1 MKATARPAAWALR
14 SRRLSLRE
22 RTLVMGIVNV
32 TPDSFSDGG
41 RYYDAAAAIA
51 HGSRLWAEGADLVDV
66 GGESTRPGAAD
77 VSSHEEIQRV
87 VPVVEALAAQGVV
100 VSVDTS
106 KAEVA
111 EAALDAGAEVV
122 NDVTALRDAGMAEL
136 VASRRAGLVLMHMLG
151 TPRTMQR
158 DPQYED
164 VVAEVRSFLLQR
176 AEVATQAGVDRE
188 RIAID
193 PGIGFGKTVE
203 HNLLLLGDLD
213 GLLATGYPVL
223 VGTSRKSF
231 LGTIVGIE
239 EPERRD
245 VATNATVA
253 LAAATGVSVVR
264 VHNVA
269 HALQAIRVASAIVQP
284 QSGPPR

>member
-203 HNLLLLGDLD
+203 HNLLLLRHLD

-245 VATNATVA
+245 VATTATVA
-253 LAAATGVSVVR
+253 LAAATGVAVVR

-269 HALQAIRVASAIVQP
+269 QALQAIQVASAIVQP